1 MKNHSLTPGLAIV
14 LTLVLVAAPA
24 WAEPLIHALAMH
36 GSPKYGPE
44 FTHFDYVNPD
54 APKGG
59 NVRLAAIGSFD
70 TLNPFIIK
78 GDAAAGIGGLY
89 DSLTTA
95 SADEPFS
102 RYGLLAE
109 SMEIAEDRSWI
120 VFTLRPEARWHDG
133 KPVTVELA
141 TYPSKSST
149 NFSTSEEI
157 ELNSSTTNSTSAV

>member
-24 WAEPLIHALAMH
+24 WA
-36 GSPKYGPE
+36 
-44 FTHFDYVNPD
+44 
-54 APKGG
+54 G

-120 VFTLRPEARWHDG
+120 VFTLRPEARWHAG
-133 KPVTVELA
+133 HRG
-141 TYPSKSST
+141 
-149 NFSTSEEI
+149 
-157 ELNSSTTNSTSAV
+157 